1 MADISKLSIGG
12 TQYSIKDTT
21 ARTGVSTNATA
32 IKNLESDAFTFSY
45 TDMENL
51 VTTSS
56 NNIEFSL
63 FTGGNPSRELIFRLP
78 AATTE
83 KAGLLTAADKKKV
96 DKIDT
101 ITKDIAG
108 GMHFIGTTSTAL
120 TDGAT
125 TATLVAASTGSLNK
139 TTGFIAGDMVVY
151 KGSEFVWTGSAWALF
166 GDLSSLGSLAY
177 KSSASGTLPSSS
189 HSHSFTGSSH
199 SHTATVSGGG
209 VTGSCTPK
217 GMVSIKDKHIS
228 SGSFMKM
235 YYNPTS
241 PSDIDPK
248 YLVAQDQLSTT
259 SLRGVAGTAS
269 ITPFGSAGSLPTG
282 ATVLTGATGNS
293 TSISVSGET
302 LTIPASVLTGIST
315 STGNA
320 LSSRGALPTAGT
332 AVTVATANSSSTTVA
347 TYTPHATDDSK
358 WLNLTDCL
366 SATFTGSSTPL
377 SLTHTNP
384 TVSISS
390 TTAAGTVTSNV
401 AYASGSTVTVK

>member
-1 MADISKLSIGG
+1 MADISKLKVGS
-12 TQYSIKDTT
+12 TEYSIKDTT
-21 ARTGVSTNATA
+21 ARSGVSTNATA
-32 IKNLESDAFTFSY
+32 ITNLLKDVFLSSESDNDVSAQADT
-45 TDMENL
+45 L
-51 VTTSS
+51 A
-56 NNIEFSL
+56 FSL
-63 FTGGNPSRELIFRLP
+63 YNGSLQESSFIFP
-78 AATTE
+78 AATTT
-83 KAGLLTAADKKKV
+83 KAGVLTASDKVKIN
-96 DKIDT
+96 KIDT

-139 TTGFIAGDMVVY
+139 TTGFIAGDMVIY

-209 VTGSCTPK
+209 VTGSCIPK
-217 GMVSIKDKHIS
+217 GKVSIKDSYTS

-235 YYNPTS
+235 YYNTTS
-241 PSDIDPK
+241 SNVDPK

-259 SLRGVAGTAS
+259 SLLGVSGVKS

-282 ATVLTGATGNS
+282 ATVLTSATGNS
-293 TSISVSGET
+293 TSISVSDET

-332 AVTVATANSSSTTVA
+332 AVAVAIANSSPTTVA
-347 TYTPHATDDSK
+347 TYIPHATDDSN

-366 SATFTGSSTPL
+366 SATFTGSSSPL

-390 TTAAGTVTSNV
+390 TTAKGTVTPNV
-401 AYASGSTVTVK
+401 AYASDSTVTVK

>member
-1 MADISKLSIGG
+1 MADISKLKVGS
-12 TQYSIKDTT
+12 TEYSIKDTT
-21 ARTGVSTNATA
+21 ARSGVSTNATA
-32 IKNLESDAFTFSY
+32 ITNLLNDAYLSSE
-45 TDMENL
+45 TDTDVSAQPDTL
-51 VTTSS
+51 A
-56 NNIEFSL
+56 FSL
-63 FTGGNPSRELIFRLP
+63 FNGKSQESLFIFP
-78 AATTE
+78 AATTT
-83 KAGLLTAADKKKV
+83 KAGVLTASDKVKIN
-96 DKIDT
+96 KIDT

-189 HSHSFTGSSH
+189 HGHSFTGSSH

-209 VTGSCTPK
+209 VTGSCIPK
-217 GMVSIKDKHIS
+217 GTVSIKDLHVS

-241 PSDIDPK
+241 SSEVEPK
-248 YLVAQDQLSTT
+248 YLVAQDQLSTA
-259 SLRGVAGTAS
+259 SLRGVAGTTS

-293 TSISVSGET
+293 TSINVSGET

-366 SATFTGSSTPL
+366 SATFTGSSVPL

-390 TTAAGTVTSNV
+390 TTAEGTVRSSV